1 MKRTVSLL
9 LASAV
14 LAGCGGGG
22 SSSSSERAAPPAAPL
37 TTQQRQ
43 ALVASLPAPYNAG
56 DVENGRRQ
64 FGTCR
69 SCHTL
74 VQGGPELVGP
84 NLWGVFGRAAASHG
98 GYEYSQPLRD
108 SGIVWTPEELDR
120 WLENPRE
127 RVPGTKMVF
136 AGIRDPIR
144 RRDLIA
150 YLRAETSPAP

>member
-1 MKRTVSLL
+1 MKRILCLL
-9 LASAV
+9 LASAS
-14 LAGCGGGG
+14 LAACGGG
-22 SSSSSERAAPPAAPL
+22 SEPAAPASAPAGAL
-37 TTQQRQ
+37 TPAQRQ

-74 VQGGPELVGP
+74 VEGGPELVGP
-84 NLWGVFGRAAASHG
+84 NLWGVFGRAAATHG
-98 GYEYSQPLRD
+98 GYEYSQPLRN
-108 SGIVWTPEELDR
+108 SGIVWTPEEMDR
-120 WLENPRE
+120 WLENPRA
-127 RVPGTKMVF
+127 RVPGTKMVY
-136 AGIRDPIR
+136 AGVRDPIR

>member
-1 MKRTVSLL
+1 MKRILCLL
-9 LASAV
+9 LASAS
-14 LAGCGGGG
+14 LAACGGG
-22 SSSSSERAAPPAAPL
+22 SEPAAPASAPAGAL
-37 TTQQRQ
+37 TPAQRQ

-74 VQGGPELVGP
+74 VEGGPELVGP
-84 NLWGVFGRAAASHG
+84 NLWGVFGRAAATHG
-98 GYEYSQPLRD
+98 GYEYSQPLRN
-108 SGIVWTPEELDR
+108 SGIVWTPEEMDR
-120 WLENPRE
+120 WLENPRA